1 MNSLNNTIL
10 LVEDDLDLQLL
21 IAEAIDKVSNACS
34 VQAVADGAEAISY
47 LLGQEPY
54 SDRRQYPL
62 PVLIVTD
69 LQMPRLNGLELLTW
83 LKQQT
88 ELNHLPVI
96 MMSSSDNPDF
106 VNQAIDLG
114 AKSYIL
120 KRSLDS
126 LVLNIVST
134 VTE

>member
-1 MNSLNNTIL
+1 MNSLNKTIL

-21 IAEAIDKVSNACS
+21 ITEAIDKVSNACS
-34 VQAVADGAEAISY
+34 VQSVADGAEAISY
-47 LLGQEPY
+47 LTGQEPY

-96 MMSSSDNPDF
+96 MMSGTNNPDF

-120 KRSLDS
+120 KKSLDN
-126 LVLNIVST
+126 LVLNIVRA
-134 VTE
+134 VTQ